1 MQYETI
7 DTHEAMNLFR
17 ALMKRESEFRLLR
30 LVGDANMG
38 KSHLLTK
45 VFPTLAPI
53 EFQTR
58 YATLDLRNRMYEV
71 PEILDMA
78 CNSIGMEHCENY
90 SAVRQKWISQSMN
103 QTRVEVHGIRAFF
116 SSFRIALK
124 ESADNTYYRDLDLAS
139 HFIKDVTKM
148 NDRLLL
154 LLFDSANSTSEHMQA
169 WLMDTFL
176 VKLLSF
182 PHVRIVIAGR
192 SLPDV
197 NGSYATLCRSYQLR
211 PVTDIK
217 EYMLYCQRVNANL
230 VEQSIQ
236 DFAHGCYYTP
246 GTFVG
251 LVYPFLKQG

>member
-1 MQYETI
+1 
-7 DTHEAMNLFR
+7 
-17 ALMKRESEFRLLR
+17 
-30 LVGDANMG
+30 
-38 KSHLLTK
+38 
-45 VFPTLAPI
+45 
-53 EFQTR
+53 
-58 YATLDLRNRMYEV
+58 
-71 PEILDMA
+71 
-78 CNSIGMEHCENY
+78 
-90 SAVRQKWISQSMN
+90 MN

-124 ESADNTYYRDLDLAS
+124 ENTDNIYYRDLDLAS
-139 HFIKDVTKM
+139 QFIKDAAKM

-197 NGSYATLCRSYQLR
+197 NGSYAALCRSYQLR
-211 PVTDIK
+211 AVTDIK
-217 EYMLYCQRVNANL
+217 EYMLYCQRVNASL

-236 DFAHGCYYTP
+236 DFARACDYTP
-246 GTFVG
+246 GTFVE
-251 LVYPFLKQG
+251 LVYPRFLVQG